1 MRRSKPVL
9 SSLLALAML
18 LALTACSTVMHDEAR
33 EENWADGEIYELYP
47 TLLDMDGID
56 PTLEFCSATM
66 PSAVYSAGDINGDG
80 RFSIADIVLL
90 NAYVKEKI
98 TLTSDAQAACDCT
111 GNGVVDN
118 TDVRYLQGALLG
130 HTLVITPGKLPT
142 CTDGGLSE
150 GIACSNCQIVLVAQS
165 TLNATGH
172 TFIDGACH
180 CGATD
185 GSMMEEPTIVIGSV
199 SGVVGDEV
207 EIAFELVNSPALYA
221 MSLKIG
227 YDDTAL
233 QLVSQQ
239 SGGAMEGFTYTKPS
253 KLKNGAR
260 FMWYANDPAE
270 ADGTILKL
278 TFKILD
284 SAAAGE
290 YTISMTNDMNNT
302 YDEDGDD
309 VAVAFVNGSI
319 TVVEAE
325 ASAKSYT
332 VIFKDYDGTTIST
345 QTVFQGESAEEP
357 AIPQRE
363 GYLFSGWD
371 TAFDHVSDNLT
382 VTATYTKITGP
393 TVVIENAEG
402 KAGDEVTVRIDL
414 MNSPSLYALSL
425 KIGYDDAALQLV
437 SQQSGEAMEGF
448 TYTKPSK
455 LKNGARFMWYA
466 NDPAEADGT
475 ILKLTFK
482 ILDSAAAGEYTITM
496 VNDTTNTYDANDNDV
511 DLAFVNGNILVT
523 K

>member
-1 MRRSKPVL
+1 M
-9 SSLLALAML
+9 A
-18 LALTACSTVMHDEAR
+18 E
-33 EENWADGEIYELYP
+33 GE
-47 TLLDMDGID
+47 
-56 PTLEFCSATM
+56 
-66 PSAVYSAGDINGDG
+66 SAVAPSIPEREGYIFAGWDKDYSN
-80 RFSIADIVLL
+80 V
-90 NAYVKEKI
+90 
-98 TLTSDAQAACDCT
+98 
-111 GNGVVDN
+111 
-118 TDVRYLQGALLG
+118 
-130 HTLVITPGKLPT
+130 
-142 CTDGGLSE
+142 
-150 GIACSNCQIVLVAQS
+150 
-165 TLNATGH
+165 
-172 TFIDGACH
+172 
-180 CGATD
+180 ATD
-185 GSMMEEPTIVIGSV
+185 LVVTALYMQANVPTVVIGKGT
-199 SGVVGDEV
+199 GVAGDEV
-207 EIAFELVNSPALYA
+207 EIAFDLVSSPALYA
-221 MSLKIG
+221 LSLKIG

-239 SGGAMEGFTYTKPS
+239 SGEAMEGFTYTKPS

-302 YDEDGDD
+302 YDENGAD

-325 ASAKSYT
+325 APAKSYT

-363 GYLFSGWD
+363 GYLFAGWD

-414 MNSPSLYALSL
+414 INSPSLYALSL
-425 KIGYDDAALQLV
+425 KIDYDDTALQLV

-466 NDPAEADGT
+466 NDPAEANGS
-475 ILKLTFK
+475 ILELTFK
-482 ILDSAAAGEYTITM
+482 ILDSAAAGEYTIAM
-496 VNDTTNTYDANDNDV
+496 VNDTSNTYDANDNDV